1 MRRGQQMESIRTRRK
16 TSAQKIEYR
25 STAPGI
31 LPDLERRELSQ
42 LLRPPSVKIWRKQ
55 KYKLIIS

>member
-1 MRRGQQMESIRTRRK
+1 MESIRTRRK